1 MIHGVNDLA
10 GGQELE
16 TSVLKKEASE
26 EQDWMMNGDKSELEK
41 MTNSNHD
48 LFMALA
54 KHSPFSKYKNPVT
67 VFENLCNLL
76 TTKNRIKDQKGTN
89 QEKFK
94 EVVLKTWNKWKG
106 SNKYPVLELYQDL
119 VKEKSKLPK
128 PSSMK
133 QLNFV
138 DFLKRKKIQEENL
151 KENGKQAENNQ
162 ATADSLEMASVS
174 TDESNQA
181 KADPIEVASVS
192 TDESDK
198 TLFDLATTIGERKI
212 PLSIRD
218 LKDNKLLANEAILY
232 TREVKIFTPLKL
244 ELGRIQKYKI
254 PNSSFSSSLAEAD
267 SNIAEVNRLL
277 NEGKVFRIFINLF
290 IIYLQVRCNAD
301 SLRM

>member
-1 MIHGVNDLA
+1 MTHGVDDLA

-16 TSVLKKEASE
+16 TNVLKEASK

-48 LFMALA
+48 LFIALA

-76 TTKNRIKDQKGTN
+76 TTKNRIKDQRGTN

-94 EVVLKTWNKWKG
+94 EVVLKTWNEWKV

-128 PSSMK
+128 PSSIK
-133 QLNFV
+133 QLNVV
-138 DFLKRKKIQEENL
+138 DFLKRKKVQKENL

-162 ATADSLEMASVS
+162 P
-174 TDESNQA
+174 

-192 TDESDK
+192 TDESDQ
-198 TLFDLATTIGERKI
+198 TISDLATAIGERKI

-218 LKDNKLLANEAILY
+218 LKNNKLLANEAILY
-232 TREVKIFTPLKL
+232 TREVKLFKPLKL
-244 ELGRIQKYKI
+244 ELSRIQKYKM
-254 PNSSFSSSLAEAD
+254 PNSCFSSSLAEAD

-277 NEGKVFRIFINLF
+277 IEGKGFRIFINSF
-290 IIYLQVRCNAD
+290 IIYLQVR
-301 SLRM
+301 